1 MIKRKFSLIFI
12 VVVSALVLIG
22 CDTAS
27 DRPDEGVITYEI
39 SYPIP
44 FEDKWFERLM
54 PKEME
59 LKFKGDLLKTEL
71 SFGLG
76 MIKIAY
82 LSDFKKRQ
90 LYEMMKFMKQKNYA
104 LRDQEG
110 VNEMMNNIPD
120 HKITPGNATKM
131 IAGYECKNAIVE
143 VKNDTT
149 DYQFELWYT
158 EELGVPEVNWCS
170 PFSPIRGMLM
180 EYQIER
186 FNVTMK
192 FTAKKVELIKT
203 EPTDFTISPKYKE
216 ISSQEMLENIAELR
230 EI

>member
-1 MIKRKFSLIFI
+1 MFRNKLTFI
-12 VVVSALVLIG
+12 YILAVSILGLTA

-59 LKFKGDLLKTEL
+59 MKFKGDLLKTEL
-71 SFGLG
+71 SFGMG

-82 LSDFKKRQ
+82 LSDFKKRE
-90 LYEMMKFMKQKNYA
+90 LYEMMKFMKKKNYA
-104 LRDQEG
+104 LRNKEQ
-110 VNEMMNNIPD
+110 VNQMMNSIPD

-131 IAGYECKNAIVE
+131 IAGYECKNAMVE

-180 EYQIER
+180 EYQVER

-203 EPTDFTISPKYKE
+203 DPSDFTISTKYSE
-216 ISSQEMLENIAELR
+216 ISSQEMMDNIAELR